1 MLARSKSIFMILAL
15 CLFTAPVHAQSKFPQ
30 ETRNAALRYWLAFA
44 DLQDPPADKTI
55 ADLLEKTAAG
65 EAPWDEAKLGPI
77 LDKNEDA
84 IWRMQRATKLPDC
97 DWGVEYDL
105 GPRASIAYAPKAR
118 VLARLDTLYGMR
130 LAAKGDTQKA
140 VDTWLAGIRFSQ
152 HLTSGGSLIFSL
164 VAKMA
169 LVSNFHALAQAAQ
182 SGALSDAQRKQIEAA
197 VHALP
202 ETGFAWDHALRY
214 EEDGLD
220 VAITQMKQAPSPSAY
235 YQQIMGQPQGW
246 NGRQVGATPEGF
258 SLPTASEMAAFHKLM
273 ASAEETLRLPPDKAQ
288 DKLKALQDSVKTLH
302 FFYQET
308 TPSFAHI
315 NDARAEVQAARE
327 KLLQALSSR

>member
-1 MLARSKSIFMILAL
+1 MLARSKSVFMILVL
-15 CLFTAPVHAQSKFPQ
+15 CLFAAPAYAQSKFPQ

-65 EAPWDEAKLGPI
+65 KAPWDEAKLGPI

-84 IWRMQRATKLPDC
+84 IWRMQRATKLPEC
-97 DWGVEYDL
+97 DWGIEYGL
-105 GPRASIAYAPKAR
+105 GPRASIAYVPKAR
-118 VLARLDTLYGMR
+118 VLARLNTLYGMR

-140 VDTWLAGIRFSQ
+140 IDTWLAGIRFSQ

-164 VAKMA
+164 VATRA
-169 LVSNFHALAQAAQ
+169 LISNFHVLAQAAQ
-182 SGALSDAQRKQIEAA
+182 SGALSDGQRKQIEAA
-197 VHALP
+197 VRALP

-214 EEDGLD
+214 EEDPLD

-235 YQQIMGQPQGW
+235 YQQIMGQP
-246 NGRQVGATPEGF
+246 APEGF
-258 SLPTASEMAAFHKLM
+258 SIPTASDVAAFHKLM
-273 ASAEETLRLPPDKAQ
+273 ASAEETLRRPPDQAQ

-302 FFYQET
+302 FFYQQT
-308 TPSFAHI
+308 TPSFTHI
-315 NDARAEVQAARE
+315 NDARAEVQAARD
-327 KLLQALSSR
+327 KLLQSLAAR